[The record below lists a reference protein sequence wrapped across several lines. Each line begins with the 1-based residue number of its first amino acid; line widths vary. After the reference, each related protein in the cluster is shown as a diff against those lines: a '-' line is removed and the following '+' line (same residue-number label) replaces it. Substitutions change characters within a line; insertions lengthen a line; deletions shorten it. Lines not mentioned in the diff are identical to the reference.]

1 MINSKKIEDLHPK
14 LQTMAYAWL
23 AACKKAGIEV
33 LITSTYRDKQYQ
45 DWLFAQG
52 RTRPGKVVTYARGGQ
67 SMHNFRLAFDFVV
80 LHDGK
85 ADWGDL
91 KTFQRA
97 RKIGETV
104 GLKGLSFELA
114 HLQWTG
120 GLSLAQLQ
128 SGKVPS

>member
-1 MINSKKIEDLHPK
+1 MINSRKIEDLHPK
-14 LQTMAYAWL
+14 LQTMVYAWL
-23 AACKKAGIEV
+23 ATCKKAGIEV

-52 RTRPGKVVTYARGGQ
+52 RTRSGKIVTYARGGQ

-80 LHDGK
+80 MHDGK

-120 GLSLAQLQ
+120 GLSLVQLQ